1 MRLAALPRASID
13 RGAAPRPPEE
23 TRQAVGRVGTFL
35 LLGASGD
42 LSARLLLPALGELL
56 EQEPERRDIVLV
68 GAGSEAWDDDVWR
81 ERVRSALSTVA
92 VGTET
97 TEAILTS
104 TRYIQADVTEAEDLR
119 RLLAAG
125 PPPPAIFFA
134 LPPAVT
140 VACCEALQSV
150 PLPEGTVL
158 ALEKPFGTDADSA
171 EALNR
176 LVSELVDDNHVQ
188 RIDHFLG
195 RSTVLN
201 VLGVRFANRLFE
213 PLWSNQHIESVTIVY
228 DEQLTLENRAR
239 YYDRAGAMV
248 DMIQS
253 HLLQV
258 MALIAME
265 PPASVNALDL
275 REAKT
280 AVLRACRPWHDDPHR
295 TSRRARYAAG
305 TIEGRRVP
313 DYVDE
318 PGVDPIRETETL
330 AEVDL
335 AIDNWRWSGVP
346 FRLRSGKALRDKRK
360 EVVITFKPPPHVPT
374 GLRGEVAPAR
384 LRLMLGPDR
393 MAWEMNVNGPDDPF
407 ELDHIT
413 LAADL
418 NPGRLPA
425 YGEVLAGVLD
435 ADPFLSVRGDAA
447 EQCWRILAPVISAWR
462 GGDVAMDQYAAGS
475 AGPSHWPASPT
486 AV

>member
-1 MRLAALPRASID
+1 M
-13 RGAAPRPPEE
+13 
-23 TRQAVGRVGTFL
+23 
-35 LLGASGD
+35 
-42 LSARLLLPALGELL
+42 GELL
-56 EQEPERRDIVLV
+56 DQEPARRDIVVV
-68 GAGSEAWDDDVWR
+68 GAGAEAWDDDVWR
-81 ERVRSALSTVA
+81 DRVRSALSTVA
-92 VGTET
+92 VGVET
-97 TEAILTS
+97 TEAILAS
-104 TRYIQADVTEAEDLR
+104 TRYIQADVTKAGDLHQ
-119 RLLAAG
+119 LVAAG
-125 PPPPAIFFA
+125 PPAPAIFFA

-140 VACCEALQSV
+140 VACCEALRSV
-150 PLPEGTVL
+150 ELPEGTVL

-171 EALNR
+171 AALNR
-176 LVSELVDDNHVQ
+176 LVSGLVDDDHVQ
-188 RIDHFLG
+188 RVDHFLG

-201 VLGVRFANRLFE
+201 ILGVRFANRLFE

-258 MALIAME
+258 LALIAME
-265 PPASVNALDL
+265 PPASVNAVDL
-275 REAKT
+275 RAAKT
-280 AVLRACRPWHDDPHR
+280 AVLRACRPWQNDPVR
-295 TSRRARYAAG
+295 ASRRARYAAG
-305 TIEGRRVP
+305 TIEGRQVP

-318 PGVDPIRETETL
+318 PGVDPARDTETL

-346 FRLRSGKALRDKRK
+346 FRLRSGKALKEKRK
-360 EVVITFKPPPHVPT
+360 EIMITFKPPPHVPT
-374 GLRGEVAPAR
+374 GLHGEVAPAR

-393 MAWEMNVNGPDDPF
+393 MAWEMNVNGPQDPF
-407 ELDHIT
+407 TLDHIT

-462 GGDVAMDQYAAGS
+462 RGDVAMDQYPAGS
-475 AGPSHWPASPT
+475 PGPTHWPTP
-486 AV
+486 